1 MASAK
6 KVLYCGIQL
15 GHARM
20 QKIPSGGGGC
30 PENFFVINVFH
41 RRRYGPP
48 SRVPWVQ
55 LLLEGNTYQ

>member
-15 GHARM
+15 SHTRM
-20 QKIPSGGGGC
+20 QKIPSGWGGGG
-30 PENFFVINVFH
+30 PENVINVFH
-41 RRRYGPP
+41 RGRYGPP